1 MSTLAPNRAAVLS
14 EIDFGQPE
22 AEHDA
27 QAIAVAF
34 YEAQSWKTI
43 AAGAER
49 PFVVGRKGSGK
60 SAIAA
65 RLEYLVKQRK
75 DCCFLQ
81 IVPSSF
87 RHVEIRDLLNCLVN
101 KNASWQYIYRKVWE
115 GIILGQIV
123 RHIAQCNDVHGV
135 DRFPADLYTEMARFQ
150 LQCGFY
156 VASVG
161 DALSAVITKYVREST
176 KKTDALSQV
185 ELRQMLEPYAWTPF
199 VHALADHFKRTW
211 QNTTLFIAI
220 DGLDEHWDT
229 SAPSLYFL
237 AELLAV
243 AKNFTATF
251 GRPVR
256 FIVCLRDSIFRALVD
271 TKSIEYDKIESL
283 IINLEWN
290 TRALFELIAR
300 RVAPHRKLDVAVSE
314 LRALLPE
321 TIDDTSIEEY
331 LARHVLQRPRDYIN
345 FFRMLKAECGNEPR
359 AGEGHV
365 HDALAKYSANR
376 LMDLENE
383 FGFTYPGVSKL
394 ITALNTLPE
403 LFTKSQILDELAIL
417 CGKPSFRAE
426 APGLILNYGQPQVL
440 ARILLSIGA
449 IGTYDASQHAIRFVH
464 EFSETRVSALWESS
478 EKLSIHPVYCYRKP
492 QPKKSAASNDTPPAI
507 LTHPADYLA
516 EKNVPRADL
525 EDYDAKM
532 ERKREDLVA
541 ALPAIEKGQQHYRRF
556 EEWARDTVSLCFI
569 GDLLN
574 AEEQIVAASKIKRFE
589 VVFDIIGEEP
599 PWAEIK
605 LKYKTH
611 RLLVECKNTDEPTD
625 ADVTKLDRDM
635 AALDVNV
642 AFLAYRGATRE
653 PRGKLLAYLRSGYIN
668 SQKQRV
674 IVSLSEA
681 FLLQCLSKKNN
692 AKCRQ
697 VLNSLWRD
705 HVQRWLAT

>member
-1 MSTLAPNRAAVLS
+1 MSTPLPKNQTNKTAVLS
-14 EIDFGQPE
+14 EVNFGQPE
-22 AEHDA
+22 AEHDS
-27 QAIAVAF
+27 QAIATAF

-65 RLEYLVKQRK
+65 RLEFIIRERS
-75 DCCFLQ
+75 DSCFVR

-87 RHVEIRDLLNCLVN
+87 RHVEIRDLLGCLVN

-123 RHIAQCNDVHGV
+123 RHISDCNSVHSLA
-135 DRFPADLYTEMARFQ
+135 RLPAELGNEIARFKI
-150 LQCGFY
+150 QCGFY

-161 DALSAVITKYVREST
+161 DALSGVITKYVREAS

-199 VHALADHFKRTW
+199 VHTLANHINSTSKGQTAM
-211 QNTTLFIAI
+211 FIAI

-243 AKNFTATF
+243 AKNLNAIF

-290 TRALFELIAR
+290 SRSLFELIAR
-300 RVAPHRKLDVAVSE
+300 RVAPHKKLDAAVSE
-314 LRALLPE
+314 LRSLLPE
-321 TIDDTSIEEY
+321 SVEDTAIEEY
-331 LARHVLQRPRDYIN
+331 LARHVLQRPRDYVN
-345 FFRMLKAECGNEPR
+345 FFRMLQAECGTESR
-359 AGEGHV
+359 VGEGHV
-365 HDALAKYSANR
+365 HDTLAKYCANR

-383 FGFTYPGVSKL
+383 FGFTYPGISKL
-394 ITALNTLPE
+394 ITALYSLPE
-403 LFTKSQILDELAIL
+403 LFNKQQLLDEISGL
-417 CGKPSFRAE
+417 CLKPSFRAE
-426 APGLILNYGQPQVL
+426 APGLVLNYGQPQVL

-449 IGTYDASQHAIRFVH
+449 IGTYDSSLHAIRFVH
-464 EFSETRVSALWESS
+464 EFSESRVSALWESA
-478 EKLSIHPVYCYRKP
+478 EALSIHPVYCHKKP
-492 QPKKSAASNDTPPAI
+492 APKPATQAPSREAPPAI

-516 EKNVPRADL
+516 EKNAPRADL
-525 EDYDAKM
+525 EDYGLKM
-532 ERKREDLVA
+532 ERKRDDLVA
-541 ALPAIEKGQQHYRRF
+541 ALQAIEKGQQHYRRF
-556 EEWARDTVSLCFI
+556 EVWVKDTVSLCFI
-569 GDLLN
+569 GDLVN
-574 AEEQIVAASKIKRFE
+574 AEEQITTSSMTKRFE
-589 VVFDIIGEEP
+589 VIYDIIGEEP
-599 PWAEIK
+599 PWSEIK
-605 LKYKTH
+605 LKYGTH

-625 ADVTKLDRDM
+625 ADFTKLDRDM

-642 AFLAYRGATRE
+642 AFMPYRGTAREPTGKFLAYQRSLITITRNKE
-653 PRGKLLAYLRSGYIN
+653 SSSP
-668 SQKQRV
+668 
-674 IVSLSEA
+674 
-681 FLLQCLSKKNN
+681 
-692 AKCRQ
+692 
-697 VLNSLWRD
+697 
-705 HVQRWLAT
+705 